1 MRNGLKAPLIHPFSG
16 WDVPRLVSAHAKA
29 RPDHPFLIWEPFNG
43 PAQSWSYGAFEAR
56 ITRIAAGLAVRGI
69 GAGDRLLVHLDNC
82 AEAVLI
88 WYACAKLGAVPV
100 TTNARSVADDLNY
113 FAAHSGAV
121 AAVTQPKFA
130 ALVNRACPDLKWIAV
145 TQKDNGDDPAP
156 GQAPAAS
163 DSFDAIDAEPDRLPV
178 RAVDPMAPAGIQYTR
193 MLIRIFPV
201 FTSMWTWT
209 ENGSLS
215 RTKPQKNIPV
225 FYCPTLTKPS
235 TGPLFARWHKS

>member
-100 TTNARSVADDLNY
+100 TRRD
-113 FAAHSGAV
+113 
-121 AAVTQPKFA
+121 
-130 ALVNRACPDLKWIAV
+130 
-145 TQKDNGDDPAP
+145 
-156 GQAPAAS
+156 
-163 DSFDAIDAEPDRLPV
+163 
-178 RAVDPMAPAGIQYTR
+178 
-193 MLIRIFPV
+193 
-201 FTSMWTWT
+201 
-209 ENGSLS
+209 
-215 RTKPQKNIPV
+215 
-225 FYCPTLTKPS
+225 
-235 TGPLFARWHKS
+235 